1 MNTQIETSPLVGMCV
16 NFGLMASAL
25 LPMLKLVNTTPDR
38 IPADVIAEEQDRA
51 LSKMGG
57 EVRVEE
63 KA

>member
-16 NFGLMASAL
+16 NFGLMAAAL

-51 LSKMGG
+51 LGKMGG